1 MQISSPSLIF
11 PFSFSNRVQI
21 FGWYTAVQLKDDISD
36 SHEQLTESDVG
47 VFATEIW
54 EYCVALLGEV
64 SLLSVYVFILPH
76 LLPAWNIDE
85 MAGTPVT
92 LIDNEYQ
99 VHTFRDYR
107 ANNQKETEFLKWI
120 QYSWPW
126 KPQTACKN
134 PFARESG
141 QLLHEAELNLN

>member
-1 MQISSPSLIF
+1 M
-11 PFSFSNRVQI
+11 
-21 FGWYTAVQLKDDISD
+21 
-36 SHEQLTESDVG
+36 
-47 VFATEIW
+47 W

-92 LIDNEYQ
+92 FIDNEYQ

-126 KPQTACKN
+126 KPQTACKIPLQEKVAN
-134 PFARESG
+134 YYMK
-141 QLLHEAELNLN
+141 LNLIWTNIGIVKLCFLNIQFT